1 MRVNRETILVI
12 EDEGDIL
19 DLITVSLTREGFR
32 VLGSAAGEEGL
43 ALAREEAP
51 DLIVLD
57 LMLPGMD
64 GLQVCR
70 ALRADPRTRALPV
83 LILTARGEEA
93 DVVAGLE
100 TGADDYVTK
109 PFSPKVLAARVRSVL
124 RRRAEVPGGEG
135 DVLRVRD
142 LVIHPGR
149 HAVLAGDRPIDLT
162 ATEFR
167 LLHFLARRPGW
178 VFTRNQIVQAVRGD
192 GYPVTERSV
201 DVQIYGLRRKLGG
214 ADDYVE
220 TVRGVG
226 YRFKDD

>member
-1 MRVNRETILVI
+1 MNRETVLVI
-12 EDEGDIL
+12 EDEDDIL
-19 DLITVSLTREGFR
+19 ELITVSLTREGFR
-32 VLGSAAGEEGL
+32 VLGAGTGEEGL
-43 ALAREEAP
+43 ALARAEAP

-70 ALRADPRTRALPV
+70 ELRADPRARALPV

-100 TGADDYVTK
+100 TGADDYMTK
-109 PFSPKVLAARVRSVL
+109 PFSPKVLVARVRTVL
-124 RRRAEVPGGEG
+124 RRRAAAPGSEG

-149 HAVLAGDRPIDLT
+149 HAVLAGERPVELT

>member
-1 MRVNRETILVI
+1 MNRETILVI

-19 DLITVSLTREGFR
+19 DLITVNLTREGFR
-32 VLGSAAGEEGL
+32 VLGAASGEEGL

-57 LMLPGMD
+57 LMLPGLD

-70 ALRADPRTRALPV
+70 ALRADPSTRALPV

-93 DVVAGLE
+93 DIVAGLE

-109 PFSPKVLAARVRSVL
+109 PFSPKVLVARVRSVM
-124 RRRAEVPGGEG
+124 RRRVAAPGVEG

-149 HAVLAGDRPIDLT
+149 HAVLAGERPIDLT

-201 DVQIYGLRRKLGG
+201 DVQIYGLRRKLGE

>member
-1 MRVNRETILVI
+1 MNRETVLVV

-19 DLITVSLTREGFR
+19 DLITVNLTREGFH
-32 VLGSAAGEEGL
+32 VLGAGTGEEGL
-43 ALAREEAP
+43 ALARGEAP
-51 DLIVLD
+51 DLLVLD

-70 ALRADPRTRALPV
+70 ELRADPRTRALPV

-100 TGADDYVTK
+100 TGADDYMTK
-109 PFSPKVLAARVRSVL
+109 PFSPQVLVARVRSVL
-124 RRRAEVPGGEG
+124 RRRADVPGREG
-135 DVLRVRD
+135 DVLRVRG

-149 HAVLAGDRPIDLT
+149 HAVLVGERPIDLT

-214 ADDYVE
+214 SDDYLE

-226 YRFKDD
+226 YRFRDD

>member
-1 MRVNRETILVI
+1 MNRETILVI
-12 EDEGDIL
+12 EDEDDIL
-19 DLITVSLTREGFR
+19 DLIKVNLTREGYR

-51 DLIVLD
+51 DLVVLD

-70 ALRADPRTRALPV
+70 TLRSDPRTRALPV

-93 DVVAGLE
+93 DIVAGLE
-100 TGADDYVTK
+100 AGADDYVTK

-124 RRRAEVPGGEG
+124 RRRAEAPGSEDG
-135 DVLRVRD
+135 VLRVRD
-142 LVIHPGR
+142 LLIHPGR
-149 HAVLAGDRPIDLT
+149 HAVLAGERPIDLT

-201 DVQIYGLRRKLGG
+201 DVQIHGLRRKLGG
-214 ADDYVE
+214 DDDYVE

>member
-1 MRVNRETILVI
+1 MNRETILAI

-93 DVVAGLE
+93 DIVAGLE

-167 LLHFLARRPGW
+167 LLHFLARRPP
-178 VFTRNQIVQAVRGD
+178 RGR
-192 GYPVTERSV
+192 GPH
-201 DVQIYGLRRKLGG
+201 RRP
-214 ADDYVE
+214 
-220 TVRGVG
+220 T
-226 YRFKDD
+226 

>member
-1 MRVNRETILVI
+1 MERDKILVI

-19 DLITVSLTREGFR
+19 DLITLNLTREGFQ
-32 VLGSAAGEEGL
+32 VLGAATGEEGL
-43 ALAREEAP
+43 ELARGETP
-51 DLIVLD
+51 DLVVLD
-57 LMLPGMD
+57 LMLPGID

-70 ALRADPRTRALPV
+70 ALRADPRTRAVPV

-109 PFSPKVLAARVRSVL
+109 PFSPKVLVARIRSVL
-124 RRRAEVPGGEG
+124 RRRAEAPGDEG

-149 HAVLAGDRPIDLT
+149 HAVLAGERPIDLT

-201 DVQIYGLRRKLGG
+201 DVQIYGLRRKLGA

-226 YRFKDD
+226 YRFRDD

>member
-1 MRVNRETILVI
+1 MNRKTILVV

-32 VLGSAAGEEGL
+32 VLGCASGEDGL

-70 ALRADPRTRALPV
+70 TLRADPRTRALPV
-83 LILTARGEEA
+83 LILTARGEET

-124 RRRAEVPGGEG
+124 RRRAEAPGVEG

-201 DVQIYGLRRKLGG
+201 DVQIHGLRRKLGEV
-214 ADDYVE
+214 DDYVE

>member
-1 MRVNRETILVI
+1 MNRETILVI

-19 DLITVSLTREGFR
+19 DLITVSLTREGLR
-32 VLGSAAGEEGL
+32 VLGAATGEEGL
-43 ALAREEAP
+43 VLAREEAP
-51 DLIVLD
+51 DLVVLD

-70 ALRADPRTRALPV
+70 ELRADPRTRSVPV

-93 DVVAGLE
+93 DIVAGLE

-124 RRRAEVPGGEG
+124 RRRAGAPGGEG

-149 HAVLAGDRPIDLT
+149 HAVLVGERPIDLT

-214 ADDYVE
+214 DDDYVE